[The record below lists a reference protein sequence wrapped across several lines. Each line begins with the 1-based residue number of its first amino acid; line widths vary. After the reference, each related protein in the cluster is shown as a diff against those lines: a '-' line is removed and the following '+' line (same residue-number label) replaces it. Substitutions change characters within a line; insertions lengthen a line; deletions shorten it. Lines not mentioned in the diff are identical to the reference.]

1 MARNSQYIKI
11 HSTNWEFSLIMNA
24 LELCNPGR
32 TPQPRLVRRQKIR
45 ICGIM
50 HFGLNTFTGR
60 EWGYGDE
67 SPELFNPVAFDA
79 DQIAEGC
86 KQGGLDGLI
95 IVCKHHDGFCLW
107 PTRTTEH
114 SIAGSPWR
122 KGKGDLV
129 GEMVAACRRAGL
141 AVGFY
146 VSPWDRHDARYGTPE
161 YVTEVFRPQLREILG
176 SYGPAFEVWFDGANG
191 GDGWYG
197 GAREERR
204 IDRSTYYG
212 WAETWNLVREL
223 QPDAAIFS
231 DIGPDLRWV
240 GNERGYA
247 MPECRNCIT
256 PRVPAGCSGDPAP
269 GFIDDSILGI
279 GEVDGKFCI
288 PPECDVPLRPG
299 WFYHEE
305 ENDSLRSVAQLVEIY
320 EHSVGNG
327 GVLNLGIA
335 PEPSGRLHEVDV
347 QRLAKFKQAL
357 DSIRAGEF
365 ASAAIPVKNNE
376 ALLEFGSVRRFNRV
390 ELAEPEGDEEKITA
404 YSVLARCGNSW
415 REVVSGQS
423 VGPCRIRRF
432 PDVEAD
438 ACKVVIRSAVAP
450 LPELS
455 VLAFCAPEFRF
466 TAETQFQRGAD
477 YRRIEPVSVSET
489 ELLFELPEEMEL
501 HGFVFTPVPDE
512 PAGTPSS
519 CRFYADREGEWQCLA
534 EAEFSNV
541 RANPVPQVVRFPET
555 RAKRL
560 KFVAVKTLE
569 PAPQLNVAEFGILSG
584 L

>member
-1 MARNSQYIKI
+1 
-11 HSTNWEFSLIMNA
+11 MNA

-32 TPQPRLVRRQKIR
+32 TPQPRLVRRLKIR

-67 SPELFNPVAFDA
+67 SPQLFNPVAFDA

-86 KQGGLDGLI
+86 KAGGLDGLI

-114 SIAGSPWR
+114 SIAASPWR
-122 KGKGDLV
+122 GGRGDLV

-212 WAETWNLVREL
+212 WAETWSLVREL

-240 GNERGYA
+240 GNERGFA

-256 PRVPAGCSGDPAP
+256 PRVPAGCTGEPAP
-269 GFIDDSILGI
+269 GFIDESMLGL
-279 GEVDGKFCI
+279 GELDGRFCI

-299 WFYHEE
+299 WFYHGQ
-305 ENDSLRSVAQLVEIY
+305 ENDRLRSVTQLVEIF
-320 EHSVGNG
+320 ERSVGNG
-327 GVLNLGIA
+327 GVMNLGIA
-335 PEPSGRLHEVDV
+335 PDPSGRLHEVDV
-347 QRLAKFKQAL
+347 KRLAEFKQTL

-365 ASAAIPVKNNE
+365 VSSTVPVENGE
-376 ALLEFGSVRRFNRV
+376 ALLPFDTVRKFNRV
-390 ELAEPEGDEEKITA
+390 ELAEPCGKEEAVTS
-404 YSVLARCGNSW
+404 YSIEARCSGVW

-423 VGPCRIRRF
+423 IGPCRIRRF
-432 PDVEAD
+432 QTTEAD
-438 ACKVVIRSAVAP
+438 ACKIVVKSALKP
-450 LPELS
+450 LEKLS
-455 VLAFCAPEFRF
+455 ARLFLAPEMNCDPESSPLH
-466 TAETQFQRGAD
+466 TSD
-477 YRRIEPVSVSET
+477 YHRIEPSAVSGL
-489 ELLFELPEEMEL
+489 ELLFDLPEETEV
-501 HGFVFTPVPDE
+501 HGFVFTPQPDS
-512 PAGTPSS
+512 PAGTPSHFALS
-519 CRFYADREGEWQCLA
+519 AERDGAWQCIC
-534 EAEFSNV
+534 EGEFSNI
-541 RANPVPQVVRFPET
+541 RANPVPQRVPFPGI

-560 KFVAVKTLE
+560 RFVAERTLE
-569 PAPQLNVAEFGILSG
+569 PSNHLKVAEFGILSG
-584 L
+584 D